1 MNNINEHYKWTLQ
14 MDIWNVNYK
23 WRLQIDI
30 NTFINKGHAKG
41 TSVMNI

>member
-1 MNNINEHYKWTLQ
+1 MDIKGHFRWTLQ

-30 NTFINKGHAKG
+30 NNGLH
-41 TSVMNI
+41 NH